1 MTTTIEMDA
10 GPMRNLLAAEPLAG
24 IVTLKFLRN
33 LMDLNPALR
42 PPVERRGVDE
52 FELWQSVCTSVY
64 GTPFA
69 ALPMP
74 DRPKKPAS
82 IETVTE
88 PESGPNPPA
97 GGSAVGEALLW
108 TLESCFREDFTPEA
122 RHAWETLYRFV
133 NETAWMGN
141 EQGRTDRGNVVLSE
155 LAVETAVA

>member
-1 MTTTIEMDA
+1 MTTTIEMEA

-42 PPVERRGVDE
+42 PAVERRGVDE

-64 GTPFA
+64 GAPFA

-74 DRPKKPAS
+74 DRAKKPAA

-88 PESGPNPPA
+88 PELGPNSPA

-133 NETAWMGN
+133 NETAWMGSD
-141 EQGRTDRGNVVLSE
+141 QGRADRGNVVPLE
-155 LAVETAVA
+155 LADGAAVA